1 MIKTQLKDGE
11 GIHTYCYI
19 YIHTGMYRY
28 ILLYLKWLT
37 NKGLL
42 YSTRNPA
49 QCYVAA
55 WGWEGSL
62 GENGNTYVYAESLCC
77 SPKTIPTLLVNQQ

>member
-42 YSTRNPA
+42 YSTKNPA

-55 WGWEGSL
+55 WMGGEFEGEWEH
-62 GENGNTYVYAESLCC
+62 VC
-77 SPKTIPTLLVNQQ
+77 VR